1 MKGIDDF
8 SRPEE
13 YISPFDRH
21 FRRVM
26 RNHLETW
33 VMPERRRYDEDWK
46 DHRLIGPAFDRLMVD
61 LGLQKAL
68 FPQEHGGW
76 GLAKSDSVFRVGYML
91 CEELGR
97 ADTGMAVAL
106 AVTFWPLIVITVE
119 PYVNDRLIAEFAPMF
134 CNARKAVFAAN
145 AMTEPQ
151 GGADIENLGLLGG
164 KTIRT
169 TARLEGDQW
178 VKIGRAHV

>member
-97 ADTGMAVAL
+97 ADTVSYTHLTLPTTYSVYISVVAVAL
-106 AVTFWPLIVITVE
+106 KKKH
-119 PYVNDRLIAEFAPMF
+119 N
-134 CNARKAVFAAN
+134 
-145 AMTEPQ
+145 Q
-151 GGADIENLGLLGG
+151 
-164 KTIRT
+164 
-169 TARLEGDQW
+169 
-178 VKIGRAHV
+178 